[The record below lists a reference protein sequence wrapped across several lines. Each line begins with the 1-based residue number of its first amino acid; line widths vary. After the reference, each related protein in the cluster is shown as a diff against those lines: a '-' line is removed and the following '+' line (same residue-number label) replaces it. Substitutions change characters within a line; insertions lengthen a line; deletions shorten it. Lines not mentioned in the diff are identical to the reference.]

1 MRKKKSPL
9 HLVSCCDGTYDMY
22 EYFGICTLHLEKIP
36 RAQYLYF
43 LAIFRRYLF
52 VFEHFRRA
60 HGLSSTPLRDPLIA
74 GRVRSRSAMLS
85 RGRVRTWDV
94 KNMVT
99 RDYRHRAPKTDK
111 SARIYYRWQLRWQ
124 ITWYVVCLLACP
136 MSRLHRA
143 SFDTFLTD

>member
-1 MRKKKSPL
+1 MRQISQLELAHPDDTRWWPGSWTSKRDCRALFSLELSHLKNVVQYYERKKKSPL

-85 RGRVRTWDV
+85 RGRVRT
-94 KNMVT
+94 
-99 RDYRHRAPKTDK
+99 
-111 SARIYYRWQLRWQ
+111 
-124 ITWYVVCLLACP
+124 
-136 MSRLHRA
+136 
-143 SFDTFLTD
+143 